1 MAAGAANGRNGKN
14 GAVHGFN
21 GLSGDISTGYAGH
34 YEAQMFEDPGVN
46 AFVQDYDRS
55 WAGMGPELPGD
66 EPQVQWWMHK
76 FDERAAS
83 TGAKRMRC
91 VGSLMPTNLAP
102 MQPKAARSKAREQ
115 RVKHQEASGI
125 PVVTQ
130 PLRPPCDMGLAITL
144 AKLQE
149 SDVPGIADVQQVVHA
164 SFINAYE
171 SVVTAAEAYE
181 ELCKKTEK
189 LKNNAAAVER
199 VKRAKV
205 VGRDVLLWRWWGLT
219 AWIYNQAESE
229 FFQSYGREIESQLM
243 NSVAKIR
250 QRLMQNL
257 MQRPAFKKLQ
267 AQLVRHAAADSM
279 TPELQGL
286 LDRFKYMHEH
296 LCGKKNKKLDEFR
309 VLEDVVK
316 SRFQMALEE
325 EKEREEEQIFAKEV
339 GEFHGQRIAFSAVD
353 FLAIEEEEDDVQS
366 FPGNDSDDDDSFMAL
381 AVARSFHPGP
391 FLQAHELMGDSC
403 HSLFH
408 QVVVNLARSRG
419 TEASEDTHQSGA
431 HHISEDQMEFGHK
444 GKKRR

>member
-21 GLSGDISTGYAGH
+21 GLSGAISTGYAGR

-66 EPQVQWWMHK
+66 EPHIQWWMHK

-115 RVKHQEASGI
+115 RVKRQEASGI

-130 PLRPPCDMGLAITL
+130 PLRPPCDVGLAITL

-229 FFQSYGREIESQLM
+229 FFQSYGQEIESQLM

-257 MQRPAFKKLQ
+257 MQRPAFK
-267 AQLVRHAAADSM
+267 
-279 TPELQGL
+279 
-286 LDRFKYMHEH
+286 
-296 LCGKKNKKLDEFR
+296 
-309 VLEDVVK
+309 
-316 SRFQMALEE
+316 
-325 EKEREEEQIFAKEV
+325 
-339 GEFHGQRIAFSAVD
+339 
-353 FLAIEEEEDDVQS
+353 
-366 FPGNDSDDDDSFMAL
+366 
-381 AVARSFHPGP
+381 
-391 FLQAHELMGDSC
+391 
-403 HSLFH
+403 HSW
-408 QVVVNLARSRG
+408 
-419 TEASEDTHQSGA
+419 
-431 HHISEDQMEFGHK
+431 
-444 GKKRR
+444 